1 MKKVL
6 AFDFGF
12 SSGRAIIFTFD
23 GEKLESEE
31 ISRFQ
36 NIPKTI
42 GRVRCWDVDYLFEK
56 IDQSVLTAIDKG
68 VCAIGIDTW
77 GVDAAIVRGG
87 EIIVPPINYRDDSI
101 TGAAAETE
109 NYMPFETLYSI
120 SGIQR
125 LDFNTVNRFRV
136 FDKTFPGWRDKGGK
150 MLLMPDLFAM
160 HLTGC
165 ERAELTNCSTT
176 SMLSAKT
183 RDFDDR
189 ILKAAS
195 IDREMLPPM
204 IMPGEQYGYLKPG
217 YTDKKIPV
225 VAVCTHDTASAV
237 AAVPVSG
244 KKFAYISSGTWSLLG
259 TETSSPQTGKLA
271 MQYNFSNE
279 IGYGGKIR
287 LLKNIM
293 GLFLLQETRRELN
306 EKGENIGFP
315 EISARASAVQTD
327 KFINPDDP
335 MFLARGPMLCRVDEY
350 LAKTGQKPAQSDDE
364 RFAIIYLSLALTYKR
379 NLERLEQLTGTE
391 YTTLHIVGGG
401 TQDRLLNRM
410 TANAV
415 GIPVITG
422 PIEATA
428 MGNAIVQL
436 ISLGEIDGIDKAR
449 EIVAQSSKLTEYLPE
464 NNAEMQEKYQ
474 KFISITEK

>member
-56 IDQSVLTAIDKG
+56 IDQSVLTAIGKG

-87 EIIVPPINYRDDSI
+87 EIIVPPINYRDDCI

-109 NYMPFETLYSI
+109 KLMPFETLYSI

-125 LDFNTVNRFRV
+125 QDFNTVNRFRV

-160 HLTGC
+160 HLTGS

-176 SMLSAKT
+176 SMLNAKT

-195 IDREMLPPM
+195 IDREMLPPI

-306 EKGENIGFP
+306 EKGENIGFS

-449 EIVAQSSKLTEYLPE
+449 EIVAKSSKLTEYLPE

>member
-109 NYMPFETLYSI
+109 KFMPFETLYSI

-160 HLTGC
+160 HLTGS

-315 EISARASAVQTD
+315 EISTRASAVQTD

-449 EIVAQSSKLTEYLPE
+449 EIVAKSSKLTEYLPE

>member
-293 GLFLLQETRRELN
+293 GLFLLPETRRELN

>member
-109 NYMPFETLYSI
+109 KFMPFETLYSI

-195 IDREMLPPM
+195 IDREILPPM

-449 EIVAQSSKLTEYLPE
+449 EIVAKSSKLTEYLPE

>member
-23 GEKLESEE
+23 GEKLVSEE
-31 ISRFQ
+31 INRFP
-36 NIPKTI
+36 NVPETI
-42 GRVRCWDVDYLFEK
+42 GKTRCWNVDYLFEK
-56 IDQSVLTAIDKG
+56 IDRSVAIALDKG

-77 GVDAAIVRGG
+77 GVDAAIVGNG
-87 EIIVPPINYRDDSI
+87 KIIVPPINYRDDCI
-101 TGAAAETE
+101 TDAATETE
-109 NYMPFETLYSI
+109 KYMPFETLYSI

-125 LDFNTVNRFRV
+125 QDFNTVNRFRV

-150 MLLMPDLFAM
+150 VLLMPDLFAM

-176 SMLSAKT
+176 SMLNAQT

-195 IDREMLPPM
+195 IDRGALPPM
-204 IMPGEQYGYLKPG
+204 IMPGEKYGYLKPC

-237 AAVPVSG
+237 AAVPVTE
-244 KKFAYISSGTWSLLG
+244 KNFAYISSGTWSLLG

-306 EKGENIGFP
+306 EKGENLGFQD
-315 EISARASAVQTD
+315 ISARAAAVQTD
-327 KFINPDDP
+327 KVINPDHP
-335 MFLARGPMLCRVDEY
+335 MFLASGPMLCRVDEY
-350 LAKTGQKPAQSDDE
+350 LAKTGQKPAESDDE
-364 RFAIIYLSLALTYKR
+364 RFAIIYLSLALDYKR
-379 NLERLEQLTGTE
+379 NLERLERLTGDK
-391 YTTLHIVGGG
+391 YTALHVVGGG
-401 TQDRLLNRM
+401 TQDELLNRM

-428 MGNAIVQL
+428 IGNAIVQL
-436 ISLGEIDGIDKAR
+436 ISLGEIENITKAR
-449 EIVAQSSKLTEYLPE
+449 EIVAKSSKLTKYLPE